1 MDVSAQ
7 IDPIEPTLASSV
19 DEWTARAD
27 VVVVGLGAA
36 GASAALAAVEAGAS
50 VIVVERSGAGGGT
63 SAHAGGFLYLGG
75 GTALQKACGF
85 DDTVE
90 EMEAFLNLA
99 LGEQRDPVK
108 IHEYCVDSSA
118 HYDWLVDHG
127 VPFVAEYHEQHD
139 RESPTVAGLQYTAG
153 EDAAPFA
160 SVVRPV
166 PRGHIPAKKWAAGG
180 LLMESLIASLSATS
194 AQILTDTRV
203 DSLVI
208 DPTDGGRVVGV
219 RATSAGAS
227 VHVAANKA
235 VVLTAGGFIYNPEMV
250 DTYCPPAARCA
261 YFVGTDTDDGSG
273 IRLGQGVG
281 AQIARMDSIECS
293 LPIMPPRSM
302 ATGVLVNGQGER
314 FLNEDTYTG
323 RIGLHSLIDHDG
335 QAFWI
340 IDETMEESNLV
351 GMRVTF
357 AADSAEALA
366 EELGLPA
373 DRFAATIA
381 HYNEMAAAG
390 SDTDFDKAAEFLRPL
405 TGALGAID
413 LRVENTW
420 YAPFTLGGLVT
431 DVDSQVLTPNGSPVP
446 GLYGAGRT
454 TVGLAGYGYA
464 SGVSLGDGTYFGRR
478 AGTHAAGLPWQHNTP

>member
-1 MDVSAQ
+1 MSTLT
-7 IDPIEPTLASSV
+7 DPIEPTLAADI

-36 GASAALAAVEAGAS
+36 GAAAALAAVEAGAS

-63 SAHAGGFLYLGG
+63 SMHAGGFLYLGG
-75 GTALQKACGF
+75 GTALQQACGF

-90 EMEAFLNLA
+90 EMEAFLHLA

-108 IHEYCVDSSA
+108 IHEYCVDSPA
-118 HYDWLVDHG
+118 HFDWLVDHG

-139 RESPTVAGLQYTAG
+139 RESPTVAGLQFTGG

-160 SVVRPV
+160 AVVRPV

-180 LLMESLIASLSATS
+180 VLMASLIASLEATP

-203 DSLVI
+203 ESLVV
-208 DPTDGGRVVGV
+208 DPADGGRVVGV
-219 RATSAGAS
+219 QATSAGTS
-227 VHVAANKA
+227 VHVAASKA

-250 DTYCPPAARCA
+250 ASHCPPAARCA
-261 YFVGTDTDDGSG
+261 YLVGTDTDDGSG

-281 AQIARMDSIECS
+281 AQVKLMDSIEVA
-293 LPIMPPRSM
+293 LPIMPPRSL
-302 ATGVLVNGQGER
+302 ASGVLVNGQGER

-323 RIGLHSLIDHDG
+323 RIGLQALIDHDG

-340 IDETMEESNLV
+340 LDETMDESNLL

-357 AADSAEALA
+357 AAATPEELA
-366 EELGLPA
+366 QELGLPA
-373 DRFAATIA
+373 ERFAATIA
-381 HYNEMAAAG
+381 RYNDLAASG
-390 SDTDFDKAAEFLRPL
+390 HDDDFGKAPEFLRPL
-405 TGALGAID
+405 TGAVGAID

-431 DVDSQVLTPNGSPVP
+431 NVDAQVLDRHGVPVP

-454 TVGLAGYGYA
+454 TAGLAGYGYA

-478 AGTHAAGLPWQHNTP
+478 AGVHAAGRRWEHEAR

>member
-1 MDVSAQ
+1 MNSSTQ
-7 IDPIEPTLASSV
+7 TDPIEPTLVSTV
-19 DEWTARAD
+19 DEWTVRAD

-36 GASAALAAVEAGAS
+36 GVSAALAAVEAGAS
-50 VIVVERSGAGGGT
+50 VIVLERSGAGGGT

-85 DDTVE
+85 EDTVE

-99 LGEQRDPVK
+99 LGEHRDQVK
-108 IHEYCVDSSA
+108 IHDYCVDSPS

-127 VPFVAEYHEQHD
+127 VPFVEEFHEQHD
-139 RESPTVAGLQYTAG
+139 REGPTVAGLQYTGG

-180 LLMESLIASLSATS
+180 LLMESLIATLNATS

-203 DSLVI
+203 ASLII
-208 DPTDGGRVVGV
+208 DPAQGGRVVGAK
-219 RATSAGAS
+219 ATTAGAS

-250 DTYCPPAARCA
+250 DKYCAPAARCA
-261 YFVGTDTDDGSG
+261 FFVGTDTDDGSG
-273 IRLGQGVG
+273 IRLGQGAG
-281 AQIARMDSIECS
+281 AQIGHMDSIECS
-293 LPIMPPRSM
+293 LPIMPPRSL
-302 ATGVLVNGQGER
+302 AAGLLVNGQGER

-323 RIGLHSLIDHDG
+323 RIGLQSLIDHDG
-335 QAFWI
+335 HAFWI

-357 AADSAEALA
+357 AADSPEKLA
-366 EELGLPA
+366 QELGLPP
-373 DRFAATIA
+373 DRFAATITR
-381 HYNEMAAAG
+381 YNEMAASG
-390 SDTDFDKAAEFLRPL
+390 SDSDFGKAPEFLRPL
-405 TGALGAID
+405 TGAVGAID
-413 LRVENTW
+413 LRVEHTW

-431 DVDSQVLTPNGSPVP
+431 NVDSQVLTAQGEPIP

-454 TVGLAGYGYA
+454 TIGLAGYGYA
-464 SGVSLGDGTYFGRR
+464 SGISLGDGTYFGRR
-478 AGTHAAGLPWQHNTP
+478 AGAHAAGR